1 MAPRPFGGTS
11 LGPTGDR
18 DASPRPSWW
27 FGGGS
32 STSLLVSWIRVV
44 VVVISIDAVS
54 CLVVMAYCKR
64 GDTVYSSFS
73 SSGTASPMG
82 STTWLLVEVV
92 VLLVLVSDGCCS
104 TTTDVRLRVDR
115 RVGMGGG
122 RVPLPLGRFVR
133 REDEN
138 VVRRRSGSGVLLVGL
153 LNKPNASSRALFRSM
168 LRNRNNS

>member
-1 MAPRPFGGTS
+1 
-11 LGPTGDR
+11 
-18 DASPRPSWW
+18 
-27 FGGGS
+27 
-32 STSLLVSWIRVV
+32 
-44 VVVISIDAVS
+44 
-54 CLVVMAYCKR
+54 
-64 GDTVYSSFS
+64 
-73 SSGTASPMG
+73 MG